1 MATKQS
7 QIASADLVAF
17 PIFLTILSNRSH
29 LSAMLY
35 VIKDG
40 FWLPRRRTCGRGI
53 YLFLSLIVAAGIW
66 VISPQPMQAFSLP
79 ELIFRGIQVIQLS
92 NLSDR
97 QEVTIGRQI
106 NQQLVGRE
114 FKVDRDRAVTAYI
127 NRIGQ
132 RLAQESDRRDIPYTF
147 QVIDDDNI
155 NAFATMGGFVY
166 VNKGLMAAADNEAE
180 LASVMSH
187 EIGHISA
194 RHAIKQMRQMAIA
207 SGVASAA
214 GLDGSRAVQIGVE
227 LALRRPHSRQ
237 AEYEADRLGLETM
250 GRSGY
255 AQSGM
260 VDFMKKLLNKP
271 SPPSILSTHPA
282 TADRIAAISQEIDP
296 DLASGDGLNNA
307 TYRQEI
313 RSLLGS

>member
-1 MATKQS
+1 
-7 QIASADLVAF
+7 
-17 PIFLTILSNRSH
+17 
-29 LSAMLY
+29 MLY
-35 VIKDG
+35 AIKEG
-40 FWLPRRRTCGRGI
+40 FWLTSRRTYGRGI

-97 QEVTIGRQI
+97 QEVTVGRQI
-106 NQQLVGRE
+106 NQQLVGKE
-114 FKVDRDRAVTAYI
+114 LKVYRDPAATVYI

-132 RLAQESDRRDIPYTF
+132 RLAGQSDRPNIPYTF
-147 QVIDDDNI
+147 QVVDDDNI

-166 VNKGLMAAADNEAE
+166 VNKGLMAAADNEAQ
-180 LASVMSH
+180 LASVIGH

-207 SGVASAA
+207 SGLASAA
-214 GLDGSRAVQIGVE
+214 GIDGSKAVQIGVE
-227 LALRRPHSRQ
+227 LALRRPRSRQ
-237 AEYEADRLGLETM
+237 AEYEADQLGLQTM

-260 VDFMKKLLNKP
+260 VDFMKKLLNRP

-282 TADRIAAISQEIDP
+282 TADRIAAISQAMDP
-296 DLASGDGLNNA
+296 DLASGDGLNNDA
-307 TYRQEI
+307 YRQEI
-313 RSLLGS
+313 RSLFGS

>member
-1 MATKQS
+1 
-7 QIASADLVAF
+7 
-17 PIFLTILSNRSH
+17 
-29 LSAMLY
+29 ML
-35 VIKDG
+35 KS
-40 FWLPRRRTCGRGI
+40 FWLTCRRTGGRGI
-53 YLFLSLIVAAGIW
+53 YLFLSLVVAAGIW
-66 VISPQPMQAFSLP
+66 VVSPEATQAFSLP

-92 NLSDR
+92 NMSDRQEVTIGRQINEQLANSEFNIDRDRDR

-106 NQQLVGRE
+106 NQQLANSE
-114 FKVDRDRAVTAYI
+114 FKIDRDRATTLYI

-132 RLAQESDRRDIPYTF
+132 RLAQESTRPNIPYTF
-147 QVIDDDNI
+147 QVIDDDTI

-180 LASVMSH
+180 LASVIAH
-187 EIGHISA
+187 EIAHISA
-194 RHAIKQMRQMAIA
+194 RHAIQQMRQMAIA
-207 SGVASAA
+207 SGVASAT
-214 GLDGSRAVQIGVE
+214 GLDRSRAVQIGVE

-237 AEYEADRLGLETM
+237 AEYEADRLGLQTM

-282 TADRIAAISQEIDP
+282 TADRIAALEQAIDP
-296 DLASGDGLNNA
+296 DLESGEGLNNA
-307 TYRQEI
+307 AYRLEI
-313 RSLLGS
+313 RRLLGS

>member
-1 MATKQS
+1 
-7 QIASADLVAF
+7 
-17 PIFLTILSNRSH
+17 
-29 LSAMLY
+29 MLY
-35 VIKDG
+35 VIKEG
-40 FWLPRRRTCGRGI
+40 FWLTSRRTCGRGI

-66 VISPQPMQAFSLP
+66 VISPQPMQAISLP

-97 QEVTIGRQI
+97 QEVTVGRQI
-106 NQQLVGRE
+106 NQQLVSKE
-114 FKVDRDRAVTAYI
+114 LKVYRDPAATVYI

-132 RLAQESDRRDIPYTF
+132 RLAGRSDRPNIPYTF
-147 QVIDDDNI
+147 QVVDDDNI

-166 VNKGLMAAADNEAE
+166 VNKGLMAAADNEAQ
-180 LASVMSH
+180 LASVIGH

-207 SGVASAA
+207 SGLASAA
-214 GLDGSRAVQIGVE
+214 GIDGSQAVQIGVE
-227 LALRRPHSRQ
+227 LALRRPRSRQ
-237 AEYEADRLGLETM
+237 AEYEADQLGLQTM

-260 VDFMKKLLNKP
+260 VDFMKKLLNQP

-282 TADRIAAISQEIDP
+282 TADRIAAISQAMDP
-296 DLASGDGLNNA
+296 ALASGDGLNNA
-307 TYRQEI
+307 AYRQEI
-313 RSLLGS
+313 RSFGIVSQ

>member
-1 MATKQS
+1 MATKQA

-17 PIFLTILSNRSH
+17 LVSPTHVSI
-29 LSAMLY
+29 ML
-35 VIKDG
+35 KT
-40 FWLPRRRTCGRGI
+40 FWLTCRRTCGRGI
-53 YLFLSLIVAAGIW
+53 YLVLSLIVAAGIW
-66 VISPQPMQAFSLP
+66 VISPQPMQAISLP

-114 FKVDRDRAVTAYI
+114 LKIYNDRAATLYI

-132 RLAQESDRRDIPYTF
+132 RLAEESDRPNIPYTF

-166 VNKGLMAAADNEAE
+166 INKGLMAAADNEAQ

-207 SGVASAA
+207 SGVASVA
-214 GLDGSRAVQIGVE
+214 GVDRSRAVQIGVE

-237 AEYEADRLGLETM
+237 AEYEADRLGLQTM

-296 DLASGDGLNNA
+296 DLASGEGLNNA
-307 TYRQEI
+307 TYKQEI
-313 RSLLGS
+313 RRLLGS

>member
-1 MATKQS
+1 M
-7 QIASADLVAF
+7 ASADLVAF
-17 PIFLTILSNRSH
+17 PVSPTRVSVMFKS
-29 LSAMLY
+29 
-35 VIKDG
+35 
-40 FWLPRRRTCGRGI
+40 FWLICRRTCGRGI

-66 VISPQPMQAFSLP
+66 VVSPEPMQAFSLP

-97 QEVTIGRQI
+97 QEVALGSQIDRQLASGELKI
-106 NQQLVGRE
+106 Y
-114 FKVDRDRAVTAYI
+114 RDRAAAMYI

-132 RLAQESDRRDIPYTF
+132 RLAEESDRPNIPYTF

-166 VNKGLMAAADNEAE
+166 INKGLMAAADNEAQ
-180 LASVMSH
+180 LASVIGH

-194 RHAIKQMRQMAIA
+194 RHAIEQMRQMAIA
-207 SGVASAA
+207 SGLAA
-214 GLDGSRAVQIGVE
+214 ATGLDRSRVVQLGVE

-255 AQSGM
+255 AQSAM
-260 VDFMKKLLNKP
+260 VDFMEKLLNKP
-271 SPPSILSTHPA
+271 SPPSILSTHPD
-282 TADRIAAISQEIDP
+282 TADRIAAMTQAISP
-296 DLASGDGLNNA
+296 DLASGEGLNNA
-307 TYRQEI
+307 VYRQEI
-313 RSLLGS
+313 RRLLGS

>member
-1 MATKQS
+1 
-7 QIASADLVAF
+7 
-17 PIFLTILSNRSH
+17 
-29 LSAMLY
+29 ML
-35 VIKDG
+35 KS
-40 FWLPRRRTCGRGI
+40 FWLTCRRTGGRGI
-53 YLFLSLIVAAGIW
+53 YLFLSLVVAAGIW
-66 VISPQPMQAFSLP
+66 VVSPEATQAFSLP

-106 NQQLVGRE
+106 NQQLANSE
-114 FKVDRDRAVTAYI
+114 FNIDRDRATTLYI

-132 RLAQESDRRDIPYTF
+132 RLAQESTRPNIPYTF
-147 QVIDDDNI
+147 QVIDDDTI

-166 VNKGLMAAADNEAE
+166 VNKGLMAGADNEAE
-180 LASVMSH
+180 LASVIAH
-187 EIGHISA
+187 EIAHISA
-194 RHAIKQMRQMAIA
+194 RHAIQQMRQMAIA
-207 SGVASAA
+207 SGLASAT
-214 GLDGSRAVQIGVE
+214 GLDRSRAVQIGVE

-237 AEYEADRLGLETM
+237 AEYEADRLGLQMM

-282 TADRIAAISQEIDP
+282 TSDRIAAIEQAIDP
-296 DLASGDGLNNA
+296 DLESGEGLNNA
-307 TYRQEI
+307 AYRLEI
-313 RSLLGS
+313 RRLLGS

>member
-1 MATKQS
+1 MLKS
-7 QIASADLVAF
+7 LW
-17 PIFLTILSNRSH
+17 LTCRH
-29 LSAMLY
+29 
-35 VIKDG
+35 
-40 FWLPRRRTCGRGI
+40 TCGRGI
-53 YLFLSLIVAAGIW
+53 YLFLSVIVAAGIW
-66 VISPQPMQAFSLP
+66 VISPEPTQAFSLP

-92 NLSDR
+92 NMSDR
-97 QEVTIGRQI
+97 QEVTVGQQI
-106 NQQLVGRE
+106 NQQLTKSE
-114 FKVDRDRAVTAYI
+114 FKLDRNRATIVYI

-132 RLAQESDRRDIPYTF
+132 RLAQESDRPDIPYTF

-166 VNKGLMAAADNEAE
+166 VNKGLMAAADNEAQ
-180 LASVMSH
+180 LASVIAH

-194 RHAIKQMRQMAIA
+194 RHSIKQMRQMAIA

-237 AEYEADRLGLETM
+237 AEYEADQLGLQSM

-260 VDFMKKLLNKP
+260 VDFMKKLLNQP
-271 SPPSILSTHPA
+271 SAPSILSTHPA
-282 TADRIAAISQEIDP
+282 TSDRIAAISQAIDP
-296 DLASGDGLNNA
+296 DLASGEGLNNA
-307 TYRQEI
+307 AYKLEMRRLL
-313 RSLLGS
+313 RS

>member
-1 MATKQS
+1 MLKS
-7 QIASADLVAF
+7 LW
-17 PIFLTILSNRSH
+17 LT
-29 LSAMLY
+29 
-35 VIKDG
+35 G
-40 FWLPRRRTCGRGI
+40 RRTCGRGI
-53 YLFLSLIVAAGIW
+53 YLFLSLIVAAGIS
-66 VISPQPMQAFSLP
+66 VVSPEPTIAFSLP

-92 NLSDR
+92 NMSDR
-97 QEVTIGRQI
+97 QEVTVGRQI
-106 NQQLVGRE
+106 NQQLANSE
-114 FKVDRDRAVTAYI
+114 FKIDQDRATTLYI

-132 RLAQESDRRDIPYTF
+132 RLAGQSTRPNIPYTF

-180 LASVMSH
+180 LASVIAH
-187 EIGHISA
+187 EIGHITA
-194 RHAIKQMRQMAIA
+194 RHAIQQMRQMAIA
-207 SGVASAA
+207 SGVASAT
-214 GLDGSRAVQIGVE
+214 GLDRSRAVQIGVE

-237 AEYEADRLGLETM
+237 AEYEADQLGLQTM

-282 TADRIAAISQEIDP
+282 TSDRIAAMRQAIDP
-296 DLASGDGLNNA
+296 DLASGEGLNNA
-307 TYRQEI
+307 AYKLEI
-313 RSLLGS
+313 RRLLGS

>member
-1 MATKQS
+1 MLKS
-7 QIASADLVAF
+7 LW
-17 PIFLTILSNRSH
+17 LTCRH
-29 LSAMLY
+29 
-35 VIKDG
+35 
-40 FWLPRRRTCGRGI
+40 TCGRGI
-53 YLFLSLIVAAGIW
+53 YLFLSVIVVAGIW
-66 VISPQPMQAFSLP
+66 VISPEPTQAFSLP

-92 NLSDR
+92 NMSDR
-97 QEVTIGRQI
+97 QEVTVGRQI
-106 NQQLVGRE
+106 NQQLTNRE
-114 FKVDRDRAVTAYI
+114 FRIDRDRATTAYI

-132 RLAQESDRRDIPYTF
+132 RLAEQSDRPDIPYTF
-147 QVIDDDNI
+147 QVIDDNNI

-180 LASVMSH
+180 LASVIAH

-194 RHAIKQMRQMAIA
+194 RHSIKQMRQMAIA

-237 AEYEADRLGLETM
+237 AEYEADQLGLQSM

-282 TADRIAAISQEIDP
+282 TSDRIAAISEAIDP
-296 DLASGDGLNNA
+296 NLASGEGLNNA
-307 TYRQEI
+307 AYKLEMR
-313 RSLLGS
+313 RLLRAS

>member
-1 MATKQS
+1 
-7 QIASADLVAF
+7 
-17 PIFLTILSNRSH
+17 
-29 LSAMLY
+29 ML
-35 VIKDG
+35 KG
-40 FWLPRRRTCGRGI
+40 FWLTCRRSCGRGI
-53 YLFLSLIVAAGIW
+53 YLFLSVIVAAGICA
-66 VISPQPMQAFSLP
+66 ISPQPTQAFSLP

-92 NLSDR
+92 NMSDR
-97 QEVTIGRQI
+97 QEVAVGRQI
-106 NQQLVGRE
+106 NQQLTNRE
-114 FKVDRDRAVTAYI
+114 FRVDRDRATTAYI

-132 RLAQESDRRDIPYTF
+132 RLAQESDRPDIPYTF
-147 QVIDDDNI
+147 QVIDDNNI

-180 LASVMSH
+180 LASVIAH

-194 RHAIKQMRQMAIA
+194 RHSIKQMRQMAIA
-207 SGVASAA
+207 SGVASAT
-214 GLDGSRAVQIGVE
+214 GLDRSKAVQIGVE

-237 AEYEADRLGLETM
+237 AEYEADQLGLQTM

-282 TADRIAAISQEIDP
+282 TSDRIAAISQAMDP
-296 DLASGDGLNNA
+296 DLASGEGLNNA
-307 TYRQEI
+307 AYKLEMRRLL
-313 RSLLGS
+313 RS

>member
-1 MATKQS
+1 MPYIPLTKAVETKAIS
-7 QIASADLVAF
+7 VMF
-17 PIFLTILSNRSH
+17 KKNWLTI
-29 LSAMLY
+29 
-35 VIKDG
+35 
-40 FWLPRRRTCGRGI
+40 RRRCGKGI
-53 YLFLSLIVAAGIW
+53 YLFLSLIVTAGIW
-66 VISPQPMQAFSLP
+66 VVSPEPMQAFSLP

-92 NLSDR
+92 NVSDR
-97 QEVTIGRQI
+97 QEVTIGKEIDRQ
-106 NQQLVGRE
+106 LAGGE
-114 FKVDRDRAVTAYI
+114 FKIYPDRATTAYI

-132 RLAQESDRRDIPYTF
+132 RLAQNSDRPNIPYTF
-147 QVIDDDNI
+147 QVVDDDNI
-155 NAFATMGGFVY
+155 NAFATMGGFIY
-166 VNKGLMAAADNEAE
+166 VNKGLMTAADNEAQ
-180 LASVMSH
+180 LASVIGH

-214 GLDGSRAVQIGVE
+214 GLDGSKVVQLGVE

-237 AEYEADRLGLETM
+237 AEYEADRLGLQTM

-260 VDFMKKLLNKP
+260 VDFMKKLLNRP

-282 TADRIAAISQEIDP
+282 TDSRIAAIEQGIDP
-296 DLASGDGLNNA
+296 SLATGEGLNNG

-313 RSLLGS
+313 RRLLGS

>member
-1 MATKQS
+1 
-7 QIASADLVAF
+7 
-17 PIFLTILSNRSH
+17 
-29 LSAMLY
+29 ML
-35 VIKDG
+35 KS
-40 FWLPRRRTCGRGI
+40 FWLTCRRTGGRGI
-53 YLFLSLIVAAGIW
+53 YLFLSLVVAAGIW
-66 VISPQPMQAFSLP
+66 VVSPEATQAFSLP

-92 NLSDR
+92 NMSDR

-106 NQQLVGRE
+106 NQQLANSE
-114 FKVDRDRAVTAYI
+114 FNIDRDRDTTQYI

-132 RLAQESDRRDIPYTF
+132 RLAQESTRPNIPYTF
-147 QVIDDDNI
+147 QVIDDDKI

-180 LASVMSH
+180 LASVIAH
-187 EIGHISA
+187 EIAHITA
-194 RHAIKQMRQMAIA
+194 RHAIQQMRQMAIA
-207 SGVASAA
+207 SGVASAT
-214 GLDGSRAVQIGVE
+214 GLDRSRAVQIGVE

-237 AEYEADRLGLETM
+237 AEYEADRLGLQMM

-282 TADRIAAISQEIDP
+282 TGDRIAALEQAIDP
-296 DLASGDGLNNA
+296 DLESGEGLNNA
-307 TYRQEI
+307 AYRLEI
-313 RSLLGS
+313 RRLLGS